1 MHFLKSTL
9 CIGCTNGFQVINL
22 HTSGIYPLLNPADN
36 SLRFVSQKDYLRPL
50 HVERLNGEFLLCYDE
65 FSFFVNRNGWHVSS
79 DWRVIWKG
87 IPKSIS
93 VSYPY
98 ILAFGL
104 DSVEIWHIETGKLL
118 DIIVGHQIR
127 LLHSHIG
134 KVRKIQSILSSIY

>member
-22 HTSGIYPLLNPADN
+22 HTSDIYPLLDPADN
-36 SLRFVSQKDYLRPL
+36 SLRFASQKDYLRPL
-50 HVERLNGEFLLCYDE
+50 HIERLNGEFLLGYNE
-65 FSFFVNRNGWHVSS
+65 FSFFVNRNGWHVSPN
-79 DWRVIWKG
+79 WKVFWKG

-104 DSVEIWHIETGKLL
+104 DLVEIWHIESGKLL
-118 DIIVGHQIR
+118 DTIFGHQIR

-134 KVRKIQSILSSIY
+134 QVRKVHFILGSIY

>member
-1 MHFLKSTL
+1 MVFRSSIYIPQIFILFLTRQ
-9 CIGCTNGFQVINL
+9 II
-22 HTSGIYPLLNPADN
+22 PLD
-36 SLRFVSQKDYLRPL
+36 SFQKDYLRPL
-50 HVERLNGEFLLCYDE
+50 HVERLNGEFVLCYDE

-79 DWRVIWKG
+79 DWKVIWKG